1 MLERDEEEIKTT
13 GRATLQGTAIHEEGE
28 EPSVSWGLLH
38 RGSEARA
45 PVFSEDRQPLS
56 SCTSYLEHL
65 ENSAIQQLPVNLPAD
80 LAAPQEE
87 LLLLQVR

>member
-1 MLERDEEEIKTT
+1 MLERDSEEIKTT
-13 GRATLQGTAIHEEGE
+13 RRALLQGTAIHEEGE

-38 RGSEARA
+38 GASKARV
-45 PVFSEDRQPLS
+45 PVFSEDQQSLS

-65 ENSAIQQLPVNLPAD
+65 ENSVVQQLPVNLPTD

-87 LLLLQVR
+87 LLLLQVL